1 MQDIRLASQFFSA
14 GGGALPMN
22 SGGHSWNLDHITTT
36 GNVVFDLL
44 HNFHLECGA
53 RLHKLRVYETLT
65 EPTGRE
71 VCGYLLVRGSVHA
84 HAYALALQQLTGA
97 DVTKILPT
105 PNINLDR
112 IPEARK
118 YTAEGVHRRL
128 YRFSPSDYHEIEAI
142 WVIRFVL
149 HKLRVLRLENC
160 TGRIQWTRTGEGIV
174 YCHKYRETSRSGS
187 RGIIRWSGKSNDRS
201 TDQRIEGL
209 SKGQFATGTIN
220 ENHP

>member
-1 MQDIRLASQFFSA
+1 MLNNGPDTEANEAGGADITQAPFKAMQDIRLAPQFFSA

-22 SGGHSWNLDHITTT
+22 SGGHSWNLDHVTTT

-118 YTAEGVHRRL
+118 YTATASDSWTVLHSNRRL
-128 YRFSPSDYHEIEAI
+128 VLSNKRQFSLNGDRPQATC
-142 WVIRFVL
+142 IRGETD
-149 HKLRVLRLENC
+149 RLLTSKPE
-160 TGRIQWTRTGEGIV
+160 TR
-174 YCHKYRETSRSGS
+174 GS
-187 RGIIRWSGKSNDRS
+187 LCSILK
-201 TDQRIEGL
+201 QL
-209 SKGQFATGTIN
+209 
-220 ENHP
+220 